1 MWNSTGSR
9 EKPKRVMFP
18 SSAEAKD
25 KDTVKLDIS
34 SLTPL
39 QEMDGKLKLDNVDD
53 KLMHSVLEN
62 DQEVIDEGMVI
73 EEAINRGIGSFSP
86 DMMFEKLVKNYTMA
100 KSIFGE
106 ALIRAISGYDPEYL
120 DKNIGIPEFQR
131 ELKKRIEE
139 KLDRFKKDG
148 IIDKQGIITDKG
160 IELASLIMCIQE
172 LDNIVPKGISGER
185 VHKRHSIYGGK
196 SDVRNYRK
204 GDRYRDIAVKMSAKT
219 AIRRGHHEIGMG
231 DLKTYERQSKGEVYL
246 IYALDASGSMKGDKI
261 GVCKKAG
268 VALAYRAIQEKDRV
282 GLIVFGTDVK
292 EAIPPTTDFSLLLNS
307 ITRVKAS
314 AETDMAATIRRAVEL
329 FPNTDVTKHLLVLS
343 DALPTKGDDPEK
355 ETLEAAA
362 VARAAGVTI
371 SLIGIDLDA
380 KGKKLAEKLVEL
392 GNGKLYVVKDL
403 KDIDK
408 IVLEDYYSVM

>member
-1 MWNSTGSR
+1 MMS
-9 EKPKRVMFP
+9 P

-25 KDTVKLDIS
+25 KETVKLDIS

-39 QEMDGKLKLDNVDD
+39 QEMEGKLKLDNVDD

-62 DQEVIDEGMVI
+62 DKDVIDEGMVI

-106 ALIRAISGYDPEYL
+106 ALIRAVSGYDPEYL
-120 DKNIGIPEFQR
+120 DKNLGIPEFQR
-131 ELKKRIEE
+131 ELKKKIEE
-139 KLDRFKKDG
+139 KLDRFKNDG
-148 IIDKQGIITDKG
+148 IIDKQGIITEKG

-185 VHKRHSIYGGK
+185 VHKKHSIYGSK

-204 GDRYRDIAVKMSAKT
+204 GDRYRDISVKRSAKT
-219 AIRRGHHEIGMG
+219 AIRRGHPEIEMG
-231 DLKTYERQSKGEVYL
+231 DLKTHERQSKGEVYL
-246 IYALDASGSMKGDKI
+246 VYALDASGSMKGDKI

-268 VALAYRAIQEKDRV
+268 VALAYRAIQERDKV
-282 GLIVFGTDVK
+282 GLIVFGTDIK

-314 AETDMAATIRRAVEL
+314 AETDFAATIQKAVEL
-329 FPNTDVTKHLLVLS
+329 FPNKDVTKHLLLLS

-355 ETLEAAA
+355 EALEAAA
-362 VARAAGVTI
+362 SARAAGVTI
-371 SLIGIDLDA
+371 SLIGIDLDD